1 MSVSDV
7 KNNQCLPVSFMLQA
21 FVKALIDKSV
31 SGTATFCHSKLVV
44 CHHPNETHY
53 IWFVTIELTE
63 LHNAVTIQSVAIISA
78 ARVKSNTGIL
88 PVTMA
93 TKLQLILLIFF
104 IESIKL
110 LSCVIIYFCFWEGWH
125 TVQEIISGKLYCL
138 HLFCHPQPDSD
149 PQRRAESKNK
159 DNEGENPNNWGTK
172 IFLTI

>member
-93 TKLQLILLIFF
+93 TKLQLILLMFF
-104 IESIKL
+104 YWVNQTTVLCNNIL
-110 LSCVIIYFCFWEGWH
+110 LLLRRVTYRARDNQWQVILSPFVLPSSTW
-125 TVQEIISGKLYCL
+125 
-138 HLFCHPQPDSD
+138 
-149 PQRRAESKNK
+149 
-159 DNEGENPNNWGTK
+159 
-172 IFLTI
+172 